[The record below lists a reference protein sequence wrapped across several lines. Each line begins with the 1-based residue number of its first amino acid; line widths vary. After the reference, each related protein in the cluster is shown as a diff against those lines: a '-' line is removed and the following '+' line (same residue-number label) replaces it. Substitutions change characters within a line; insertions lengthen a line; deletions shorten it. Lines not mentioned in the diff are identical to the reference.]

1 MKLQKGQGL
10 VEFALIL
17 PFLMLVIFGLMYLGL
32 MFSDYIA
39 LNNIAREAARKAT
52 VVTTETYRSDPE
64 FNNIKNTF
72 SSQDLP
78 NGMYSFN
85 SSDINIEAD
94 TDSNSQYRV
103 TVTVTANAANDS
115 LLTVFNNIM
124 GGNRLTQMTVTYSM
138 YSENE
143 LTLEED

>member
-64 FNNIKNTF
+64 FNNIKSTF
-72 SSQDLP
+72 SNKDLP
-78 NGMYSFN
+78 S
-85 SSDINIEAD
+85 
-94 TDSNSQYRV
+94 
-103 TVTVTANAANDS
+103 
-115 LLTVFNNIM
+115 
-124 GGNRLTQMTVTYSM
+124 SM
-138 YSENE
+138 YLSRSC
-143 LTLEED
+143 LLKYALILFLA